1 MGYGYHGQCLTNGGA
16 RRLTGSSICFVNAL
30 CLPKSHQ
37 PTVSSKT
44 AIRLVDSAGAA
55 IKIIVTPRSNDC
67 LPVNPPATDPYQ
79 NRIQF
84 LLLDFG
90 ITAEVLGQRAL
101 ALHREPETLVEVPRS
116 KNAQDL
122 ATPYRL
128 TTPACS
134 AWLAMQEA
142 AQADA
147 IPLALVSAFRSVERQ
162 REIITAK
169 LAQGQAIT
177 EILASVAPPGYSE
190 HHTGRAIDVGTRE
203 DAALEEVFETTA
215 SYAWL
220 QAHAQAYGF
229 VMSYPRNNPQG
240 FVFEPWHWC
249 YQGPL
254 GTGVVSTSS
263 IAAVSASISPAY
275 LPGRYFI

>member
-1 MGYGYHGQCLTNGGA
+1 MN
-16 RRLTGSSICFVNAL
+16 
-30 CLPKSHQ
+30 Q
-37 PTVSSKT
+37 PASD
-44 AIRLVDSAGAA
+44 LYLD
-55 IKIIVTPRSNDC
+55 KIQS
-67 LPVNPPATDPYQ
+67 
-79 NRIQF
+79 
-84 LLLDFG
+84 LLLAFG

-101 ALHREPETLVEVPRS
+101 ALHREPETLMEVPRS
-116 KNAQDL
+116 KNTQDL
-122 ATPYRL
+122 ATPNRL
-128 TTPACS
+128 TPPACS

-162 REIITAK
+162 SEIITAK
-169 LAQGQAIT
+169 LARGQTIT

-190 HHTGRAIDVGTRE
+190 HHTGRAIDIGTSE
-203 DAALEEVFETTA
+203 DAALEEVFETTT

-220 QAHAQAYGF
+220 QARAQDYGF
-229 VMSYPRNNPQG
+229 VMSYSRNNPQG

-263 IAAVSASISPAY
+263 IAAVSASISPA
-275 LPGRYFI
+275 